1 MANSNV
7 VSIADKR
14 RALEAKSSFL
24 DMLERDVQNDPNCVV
39 PIPRSLIDDINR
51 IKAQAEEN
59 KRRELLEG

>member
-7 VSIADKR
+7 VSIAEKR

-24 DMLERDVQNDPNCVV
+24 DMLERDIQNDPTCIV
-39 PIPRSLIDDINR
+39 PIPRSLFDDINR

>member
-24 DMLERDVQNDPNCVV
+24 DMLEADIQNDPNCVV
-39 PIPRSLIDDINR
+39 PIPRSLFDGINR